1 MPHLTRTTLLTV
13 VEARTSTCSTWEWVD
28 ADPRII
34 CCSCGGGTSQAPP
47 PPLPPTPPSPPPPP
61 QPPPPPCWDFYDGI
75 DPNVV
80 DASPATRFS
89 WRLIHCG
96 DDGRC
101 DWLAGAPSPL
111 LIRQL
116 AGLLTQLT
124 LPRLLTNAKPMLRAC
139 ARRRS
144 LDLRLLLCSS
154 ARDPHDHLIR
164 LRSLPLDAAMA

>member
-1 MPHLTRTTLLTV
+1 M
-13 VEARTSTCSTWEWVD
+13 
-28 ADPRII
+28 
-34 CCSCGGGTSQAPP
+34 
-47 PPLPPTPPSPPPPP
+47 
-61 QPPPPPCWDFYDGI
+61 
-75 DPNVV
+75 

-139 ARRRS
+139 ARPASGVCRMW
-144 LDLRLLLCSS
+144 LLSRGSHTLL
-154 ARDPHDHLIR
+154 HLHVPKH
-164 LRSLPLDAAMA
+164 LLTNLLVAQPGVEL